1 MFSLALQPAPI
12 SAIYP
17 ILCNQHHNYNAEIR
31 SDCHSMCILEGSGKP
46 KTIAVQ
52 TERPL
57 GGLKVSVAARKEV
70 VAALKSLVPN
80 YSPAIMKYYCVITR
94 QSRET
99 SCVSLS
105 VGHRGETGGNGR
117 LGEGKC
123 RQHKAPRGCM
133 CM

>member
-1 MFSLALQPAPI
+1 V
-12 SAIYP
+12 
-17 ILCNQHHNYNAEIR
+17 
-31 SDCHSMCILEGSGKP
+31 CILEGSGKP
-46 KTIAVQ
+46 KTIVVQ

-80 YSPAIMKYYCVITR
+80 YSPAIMKYYCAITR
-94 QSRET
+94 QSMET

-117 LGEGKC
+117 LGEGTC
-123 RQHKAPRGCM
+123 RQHQEGVCSYASYPSLWIYTLHVPTTI
-133 CM
+133 

>member
-1 MFSLALQPAPI
+1 
-12 SAIYP
+12 
-17 ILCNQHHNYNAEIR
+17 
-31 SDCHSMCILEGSGKP
+31 MCILEGSGKP

-123 RQHKAPRGCM
+123 RQHKAPCGVCELVYVVMLGILLCAYTSCM
-133 CM
+133 CLLQYDGKEGVCMGV